1 MPASTTAVDSINL
14 ISKDGVVFDS
24 ARWTFGN
31 SSLRALPNIGLQE
44 SSLGSGIGKT
54 GFLVT
59 SLAAGEVLAKSPLF
73 PVVSDES
80 YQVSGIV
87 HVGTDLAATTVK
99 IKIEYFDVSSG
110 VASPLEYAGETESDG
125 AWVASTHTHEQEFL
139 IDPSTTSAAPALIP
153 LVQVVFP
160 FGYQKGTPIAGA
172 KRNWVP
178 ASANYARVVFTCD
191 SATAADQSYFLTDV
205 FAINQSTVL
214 NNPTLNNTYRLL
226 PEYIRALDQRS
237 DISGLLGFNLI
248 AKRLLAATYGYGVI
262 IGEELRSWAYTRST
276 DSATDT
282 ETKSSLTD
290 PLKIEESSL
299 RWLAQ
304 LVGVEL
310 NNPYTGL
317 AMWLSLPDWN
327 LSSDSTNWQAIDL
340 LDAESVEDSVTWAA
354 ARSSSYENID
364 AYRQQILYG
373 FNGLNAG
380 KPEAMNSYL
389 GTVLDTDTPASYF
402 TRIKKHYR
410 ESPFLVK
417 YVFDADVDPDIGG
430 TLVQTEMEPTLA
442 VGTIGSQSNKA
453 RDAAQFAYEAKD
465 ILEANVPGAGVIAND
480 ESVFKFGNDACS
492 AIPDVT
498 GSGRHINL
506 FDDSLSDPKA
516 SRYGIIA
523 GARYN
528 TGFAFYPSGVSG
540 SEAYIQAAT
549 VSTGLSATATDYIFH
564 VSDISFGSGSNIT
577 LFKQGTS
584 SAADHCECEIYQTGT
599 LRYHRGSSSSGV
611 STAYDSAIHDASY
624 DFSVTGDRWI
634 RFATTTTGG
643 DYSNGTIS
651 FYVAPTL
658 HGVCHPTDY
667 LINTLNNTAAFNR
680 YDNTATAEFFHVT
693 DGDNGVVGYRAVI
706 ADGTMDSSLSGFSNT
721 MSAVVDLNLTTST
734 SYTTTPA
741 LYDGV
746 DTFTQS
752 CAKNTDVAYTIEY
765 ETSPLTI
772 GNWIGLPHT
781 GTDYL
786 YLGNQSS
793 SGDSLVVSGMDNGTY
808 NWTVTY
814 MDGAT
819 ATGTGTGVTTITWA
833 AGTYGGKQ
841 IEKVVVAGVET
852 YTFLPSTI
860 TAHTITASTGTNLT
874 GETWTINRAWED
886 ADAYEHSSI
895 IDRDLFQ
902 LNREGGSCSPQL
914 SIGRDVPISLS
925 INYRRLKTDFGYD
938 DYVFKHPNFQMKFS
952 SSGVT
957 FIVTDAFDKSA
968 TAFNTASLTWNDTS
982 RIGEWNHVGLVR
994 DVANNKI
1001 LLYANG
1007 TAISNATDTT
1017 TKGLATRTGSST
1029 DANVTFHSNNKPGWQ
1044 FNHFAIFNEA
1054 LSTADMERVRQ
1065 TLPT

>member
-1 MPASTTAVDSINL
+1 MPASATTVDSINL
-14 ISKDGVVFDS
+14 ISKDGVVFDTVRWATGNAS
-24 ARWTFGN
+24 AR
-31 SSLRALPNIGLQE
+31 AMPNLGLQE
-44 SSLGSGIGKT
+44 SALGSGRGTT

-59 SLAAGEVLAKSPLF
+59 SLASGEVLVKTPLF
-73 PVVSDES
+73 PVVSTDA
-80 YQVSGIV
+80 YQVSGII
-87 HVGTDLAATTVK
+87 HIGSDLAGSTLKT
-99 IKIEYFDVSSG
+99 KIEYFDVSSG
-110 VASPLEYAGETESDG
+110 VASPLAYVGETESNG

-139 IDPSTTSAAPALIP
+139 TAADTTSTSPALVP
-153 LVQVVFP
+153 LTQVTFP
-160 FGYQKGTPIAGA
+160 YGYQRGIPVAGS

-178 ASANYARVVFTCD
+178 VSANYARVVFTCD
-191 SATAADQSYFLTDV
+191 SATAVDQSYFLTDV
-205 FAINQSTVL
+205 FVINISTIM
-214 NNPTLNNTYRLL
+214 NNPTLNSTYNLL
-226 PEYIRALDQRS
+226 PEYIRAMDVKGGTP
-237 DISGLLGFNLI
+237 GLLGFNQIARRLI
-248 AKRLLAATYGYGVI
+248 AATYGYGVI
-262 IGEELRSWAYTRST
+262 IGEELRTWGYTRST

-282 ETKSSLTD
+282 ESKSFFTD
-290 PLKIEESSL
+290 PLKIKESSL

-317 AMWLSLPDWN
+317 AMWLSLPDWD

-364 AYRQQILYG
+364 AYRQQILYA

-380 KPEAMNSYL
+380 KPESMNSYL
-389 GTVLDTDTPASYF
+389 GTVLDTATPASYF

-417 YVFDADVDPDIGG
+417 YVFDVDVDPDIGG
-430 TLVQTEMEPTLA
+430 TLIETEMEPTLA
-442 VGTIGSQSNKA
+442 MGTVGSQSNKA
-453 RDAAQFAYEAKD
+453 RDAGEFAYEAKD
-465 ILEANVPGAGVIAND
+465 FLEANVPGAGATAND

-506 FDDSLSDPKA
+506 FDDSLYDPKA

-564 VSDISFGSGSNIT
+564 VSDIRFGSGSNIT

-584 SAADHCECEIYQTGT
+584 SAADHCECEIYQDGT
-599 LRYHRGSSSSGV
+599 FRYHKGSGSAV
-611 STAYDSAIHDASY
+611 ASTAYDSAIHDASY
-624 DFSVTGDRWI
+624 DYSKLGDRWI

-643 DYSNGTIS
+643 DFSNGTVS

-667 LINTLNNTAAFNR
+667 LINTVSNTAAFNR

-706 ADGTMDSSLSGFSNT
+706 ADGTMDSSLSGFLNT
-721 MSAVVDLNLTTST
+721 MSAVIDLNLTTST

-741 LYDGV
+741 FHDGL

-752 CAKNTDVAYTIEY
+752 CAKNTDVAYTIAY
-765 ETSPLTI
+765 ETSPLSL

-793 SGDSLVVSGMDNGTY
+793 SGDSIVVSGMDNGTY

-814 MDGAT
+814 MDGST

-841 IEKVVVAGVET
+841 IEKIVAAGVKT
-852 YTFLPSTI
+852 YTFLPSII
-860 TAHTITASTGTNLT
+860 TAHTITASTGTDSAS
-874 GETWTINRAWED
+874 GTWTINRAWED

-902 LNREGGSCSPQL
+902 LNREGASCSPNL

-925 INYRRLKTDFGYD
+925 ISYRRLKTDFGYD

-957 FIVTDAFDKSA
+957 FTVTDAFNKSA
-968 TAFNTASLTWNDTS
+968 TAANTASLTWNDTS
-982 RIGEWNHVGLVR
+982 RIGQWNHVGLVR
-994 DVANNKI
+994 DVVNNKI

-1044 FNHFAIFNEA
+1044 FNHFAIFKEA
-1054 LSTADMERVRQ
+1054 LSAADMERVRQ